1 MTQRDGRNVHIS
13 GPDTGKLS
21 LPVSL
26 SALVLDGLPDGAASK
41 GTIYIDDL
49 STTAQAAAGAPAVQ
63 TAGATSPTAAAV
75 STLSGRIAV
84 PIFAAD
90 RDAYDLYAGNVNGSN
105 FQRVAERASQPSL
118 TRDGQQIA
126 FRGWASNARGIGVM
140 DTLGGNQRTLTKFLE
155 DGSPSYS
162 PDSQALVFSSAREPD
177 RKGRIYQVNV
187 SGGDDWQLRRGDDP
201 VFGVSPEWLS
211 NGLIVYKGE
220 YPQQGIVV
228 MNADGSAPRL
238 LAADAS
244 AASPA
249 GSPNGQ
255 SVAFMSQRDGNWEV
269 YRVNL
274 DGTGLA
280 RLTNNG
286 ANDGLPAWSPDGSS
300 IAFASNRDGGW
311 AVWAMNADGS
321 NQRRL
326 FSLPGS
332 PDGSVAGEPSY
343 SARGW
348 VTESM
353 DWSR

>member
-1 MTQRDGRNVHIS
+1 M
-13 GPDTGKLS
+13 
-21 LPVSL
+21 
-26 SALVLDGLPDGAASK
+26 SALVLDGVPDGAASK

-49 STTAQAAAGAPAVQ
+49 STAGQAAAGSPAAQ
-63 TAGATSPTAAAV
+63 TAVTASPAAAAA

-90 RDAYDLYAGNVNGSN
+90 RGAYDLYVGNVDGSN
-105 FQRVAERASQPSL
+105 FQRVLDRASQPSL
-118 TRDGQQIA
+118 RSDGQQIS
-126 FRGWASNARGIGVM
+126 FRRWAGDGRGVGVM
-140 DTLGGNQRTLTKFLE
+140 DALGGNQRTLTKFVE

-162 PDSQALVFSSAREPD
+162 PNSQVLVFSSAREPD

-187 SGGDDWQLRRGDDP
+187 GGGDDWQLKRGNDP

-238 LAADAS
+238 LADDAS

-274 DGTGLA
+274 DGAGLT

-286 ANDGLPAWSPDGSS
+286 ANDGLPVWSPDGSS
-300 IAFASNRDGGW
+300 IAFVSNREGGW

-321 NQRRL
+321 NQRSL

-332 PDGSVAGEPSY
+332 PDGIVAGEPSY
-343 SARGW
+343 NARGW
-348 VTESM
+348 VTERM